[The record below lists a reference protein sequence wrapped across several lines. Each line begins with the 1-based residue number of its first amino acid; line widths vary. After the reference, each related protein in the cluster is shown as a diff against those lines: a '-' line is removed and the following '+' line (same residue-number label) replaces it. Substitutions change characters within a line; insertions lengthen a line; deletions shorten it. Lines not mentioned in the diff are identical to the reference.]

1 MAEAVL
7 TLSEAVDRANARE
20 PIIQWMDA
28 QAPRRSEAAYA
39 LARMQ
44 PLTPTTGQM
53 GARPMTE
60 ATNSVHLAKLRAR
73 LHFATRPQGN
83 EGQSPRPRPEVHS
96 LLTARHRCPSR
107 RLSR

>member
-1 MAEAVL
+1 MA
-7 TLSEAVDRANARE
+7 
-20 PIIQWMDA
+20 
-28 QAPRRSEAAYA
+28 
-39 LARMQ
+39 
-44 PLTPTTGQM
+44 
-53 GARPMTE
+53 E

-107 RLSR
+107 RQQFSHYEFGMSFTHADCATQRSKPSPIPKPVK